1 MKCYFRSEP
10 NRFGYGKRMH
20 NLWEKMIMFAVSQ
33 QRLIDRKN
41 QIIKNQWF
49 SKLELEK
56 LKLCCEDKSSVFIEE
71 IGCERNG
78 VDRFGDEVPIEKDS
92 FEMEAKDEEK
102 ILLNRLN
109 EINMNNRTILPA
121 LRDIDKT

>member
-1 MKCYFRSEP
+1 M
-10 NRFGYGKRMH
+10 
-20 NLWEKMIMFAVSQ
+20 
-33 QRLIDRKN
+33 
-41 QIIKNQWF
+41 
-49 SKLELEK
+49 
-56 LKLCCEDKSSVFIEE
+56 CCEAKSSVLIEE

-109 EINMNNRTILPA
+109 EINKNNRTILLA
-121 LRDIDKT
+121 LRDKTKLYAAVKKIDDKLAK